1 MTLETKPTQMYADQ
15 LDLGKILTIGI
26 PTFNRP
32 EKLRDCLESVLIQE
46 QDDVEILVCDN
57 SENNLSKEIVNEL
70 NKKYKHKTTIHY
82 HKNETNVGI
91 DRNFYNL
98 VKYGTGEYI
107 EWLSDD
113 DELLPGAVKR
123 IVDCLRLLD
132 EKPTFL
138 FLNPIGFIQNGSNRE
153 WKNSFLDIPEN
164 LDIDEPERAI
174 DIFDH
179 YITYISSYCFHRR
192 SWLENC
198 THERFFGTNLYLTY
212 ALIKYLSL
220 YRKVIILRE
229 PTVAHR
235 YDYTGNFPVL
245 RPFTVELRNAMLTY
259 SQECN
264 LDKTRLKKTYERI
277 LKQHIFKILL
287 GVKLGYFKDIL
298 KYHPIRDVFIPSCK
312 FRAFWY
318 KLLPVLIIPSLFFKI
333 ARKLKSRVK
342 YAIGK

>member
-32 EKLRDCLESVLIQE
+32 EKLRDCLESVLIQA

-57 SENNLSKEIVNEL
+57 SENNLSKEIVDEL
-70 NKKYKHKTTIHY
+70 NKKYKYKTTIHY

-138 FLNPIGFIQNGSNRE
+138 FLI
-153 WKNSFLDIPEN
+153 L
-164 LDIDEPERAI
+164 
-174 DIFDH
+174 
-179 YITYISSYCFHRR
+179 
-192 SWLENC
+192 
-198 THERFFGTNLYLTY
+198 
-212 ALIKYLSL
+212 
-220 YRKVIILRE
+220 IILQL
-229 PTVAHR
+229 A
-235 YDYTGNFPVL
+235 
-245 RPFTVELRNAMLTY
+245 
-259 SQECN
+259 
-264 LDKTRLKKTYERI
+264 
-277 LKQHIFKILL
+277 
-287 GVKLGYFKDIL
+287 
-298 KYHPIRDVFIPSCK
+298 
-312 FRAFWY
+312 
-318 KLLPVLIIPSLFFKI
+318 KLLSN
-333 ARKLKSRVK
+333 
-342 YAIGK
+342 